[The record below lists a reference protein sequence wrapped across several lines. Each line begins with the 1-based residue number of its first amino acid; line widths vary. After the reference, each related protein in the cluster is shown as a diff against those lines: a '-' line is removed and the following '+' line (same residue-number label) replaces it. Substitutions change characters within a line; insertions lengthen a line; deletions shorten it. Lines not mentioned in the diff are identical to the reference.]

1 MVADEVL
8 GSAGDPGQVADA
20 ELLALAQG
28 QCDQQPGG
36 ITECFGAG
44 GCGLGGRRV
53 ELRAD
58 GFGARQVEAE
68 QVAAVIGDTD
78 ILTSVSALRRGSEGL
93 FIRGDR

>member
-8 GSAGDPGQVADA
+8 GPAGDPGQVADA

-44 GCGLGGRRV
+44 GRGLRGSRV

-68 QVAAVIGDTD
+68 QVAAVIGDSY
-78 ILTSVSALRRGSEGL
+78 ILTPVSALRRGSEGL